1 MNLNKNIYIIMSF
14 NQECIFCL
22 ELLQT
27 NDSCYKKKDK
37 DYKNKQHKDYQNL
50 LLDIVNTN
58 VKLKCNHCFHSECF
72 FLYVKYNCKILNSLK
87 CPICR
92 YSILKNDIRKILI
105 TYFIMLKKLHF
116 KISINNFL
124 KWSKDDNE
132 IYNKIN
138 FYETQ
143 DTQEIYETY
152 DTQEFLKNKICFR
165 SRQILKLVCKY

>member
-1 MNLNKNIYIIMSF
+1 MSF

-37 DYKNKQHKDYQNL
+37 DYKNKQHKDYQNI
-50 LLDIVNTN
+50 LLDITNTN
-58 VKLKCNHCFHSECF
+58 IKLKCNHYFHSECF

-92 YSILKNDIRKILI
+92 YCILKNDIRKILI
-105 TYFIMLKKLHF
+105 TYFIMLKRLHF
-116 KISINNFL
+116 KMSINNFL
-124 KWSKDDNE
+124 KWSKDDNQ
-132 IYNKIN
+132 IN

-143 DTQEIYETY
+143 QDTDENY
-152 DTQEFLKNKICFR
+152 DTRKFLKNKICFR
-165 SRQILKLVCKY
+165 SRQIIKLVLM